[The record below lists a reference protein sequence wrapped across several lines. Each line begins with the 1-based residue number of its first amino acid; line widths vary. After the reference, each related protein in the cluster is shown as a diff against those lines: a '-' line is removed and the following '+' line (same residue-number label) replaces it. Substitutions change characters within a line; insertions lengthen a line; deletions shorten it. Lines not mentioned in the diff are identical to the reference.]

1 MKVVQEND
9 PAGHSGH
16 EHEVRHAMVDAARR
30 LVTLGLNCGA
40 SGNIGVRLANSFL
53 VTPSGVAVEQLCADG
68 MVEMDYSGAVIGSG
82 KPSSEWRFHRDIL
95 LARPQVGAIVHTHSR
110 HATALACQLLD
121 VPAFHYMIAAAGGD
135 SIRCAPYALFGTQ
148 ELSDHALQALQGR
161 QACLLG
167 HHGMLALGADLAG
180 ALAMALEVETL
191 CEQYWSV
198 LQLGAPKLL
207 SAAQMQLVL
216 EKFKSYGPRG
226 KD

>member
-1 MKVVQEND
+1 
-9 PAGHSGH
+9 
-16 EHEVRHAMVDAARR
+16 MVDAARQ
-30 LVTLGLNCGA
+30 LVAQGLNRGTA
-40 SGNIGVRLANSFL
+40 GNIGVRLANSFL
-53 VTPSGVAVEQLCADG
+53 LTPSGVTVEQLSPDS
-68 MVEMDYSGAVIGSG
+68 MVEMDYSGAVVGAG

-95 LARPQVGAIVHTHSR
+95 LARPQTGAVVHTHSR
-110 HATALACQLLD
+110 YATALACQLLD
-121 VPAFHYMIAAAGGD
+121 VPAFHYMIAVAGGS

-148 ELSDHALQALQGR
+148 DLSDGAVQALQDR

-167 HHGMLALGADLAG
+167 HHGMIALGADLTA